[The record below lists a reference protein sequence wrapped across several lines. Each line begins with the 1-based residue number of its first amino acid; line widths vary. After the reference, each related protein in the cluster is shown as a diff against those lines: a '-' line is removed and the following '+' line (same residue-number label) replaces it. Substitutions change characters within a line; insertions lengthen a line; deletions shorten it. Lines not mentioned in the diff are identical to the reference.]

1 VAVNLDVNRGLE
13 NEKTGKFFRWW
24 VIFFLLFV
32 ASIVIYALLS
42 GKHHKIGLNGI
53 ETNINDSLKKDST
66 FIINND
72 HSIHAGRDVI
82 ERDKIEYSKDTN
94 KH

>member
-1 VAVNLDVNRGLE
+1 MAVNLDVNRGLE
-13 NEKTGKFFRWW
+13 NKKTGKFFRRSM
-24 VIFFLLFV
+24 IFFLLCV
-32 ASIVIYALLS
+32 VSIVIYALLS

-66 FIINND
+66 SIITND

-82 ERDKIEYSKDTN
+82 ERDKIEYSKDSN